1 MSREGLPTIIV
12 HNMTDFFNRELFM
25 RSLGD
30 IRFKK
35 PISLRRVAY
44 TTIFF
49 IAWTLPMFLIFGII
63 LNVFFIAIA
72 VAPPFILGYF
82 ASKPVWGGR
91 SLMDFLKVNM
101 RFMTEPKGW
110 TDLEPNNRLNNDRLF
125 VEDEIW
131 ISRRRELQLLAD
143 LREEKEEQK
152 ILKIQKKVEV

>member
-91 SLMDFLKVNM
+91 SLMDFIKVNM